1 MPANGRIP
9 EGTEQVN
16 PEYTELINN
25 MDIIN
30 KCIDILHM
38 AGYRVESQLW
48 SDRNRC
54 HMWGLII
61 PERMA
66 NGGYQRITVNLD
78 DLKDEAK
85 LYE

>member
-1 MPANGRIP
+1 MYGFI
-9 EGTEQVN
+9 V
-16 PEYTELINN
+16 
-25 MDIIN
+25 
-30 KCIDILHM
+30 
-38 AGYRVESQLW
+38 
-48 SDRNRC
+48 
-54 HMWGLII
+54 

>member
-1 MPANGRIP
+1 M
-9 EGTEQVN
+9 N
-16 PEYTELINN
+16 PEYTELVNN
-25 MDIIN
+25 MNTIN
-30 KCIDILHM
+30 RCIYILHM

-48 SDRNRC
+48 NDRHRC

-66 NGGYQRITVNLD
+66 NGGYMRITVNLD
-78 DLKDEAK
+78 DLKEEAK